1 MSDFAILK
9 ADQFGTERVVNK
21 IVSEY
26 PFAQQLVLNGEADR
40 VVQLF
45 TDDQRRD
52 VAIGS
57 TYDPATGVFTPPYDA
72 MTLEQAKA
80 QRKREIASARWNEQ
94 MTPAT
99 VTGYSEPFYTDKE
112 SIGDMLSAC
121 DDMKNA
127 IAIGE
132 AQATDTIEWKT
143 AGGVFVNV
151 TLENLVTIR
160 LLLAQ
165 RKQSLY
171 AKEAAKCAAIDAA
184 QTVEDVEAV
193 AW

>member
-9 ADQFGTERVVNK
+9 KDDLGTERVVNK

-40 VVQLF
+40 AVQLF
-45 TDDQRRD
+45 GESIAD
-52 VAIGS
+52 VNIGWA
-57 TYDPATGVFTPPYDA
+57 YDPTIGVFTPPYDA
-72 MTLEQAKA
+72 MTLEQAQT
-80 QRKREIASARWNEQ
+80 QRKKDIAAARWNEQ

-112 SIGDMLSAC
+112 SIGDMLAAC
-121 DDMKNA
+121 DDLKNA
-127 IAIGE
+127 IAAGHV
-132 AQATDTIEWKT
+132 QVTDVIEWK
-143 AGGVFVNV
+143 AASGVFVNV
-151 TLENLVTIR
+151 TLEDLVTIR

-184 QTVEDVEAV
+184 TSVAEVEAV
-193 AW
+193 VW